1 MFTLPL
7 VVLVS
12 LMMQPRLQFAL
23 ARDGLIPK
31 MFSEVDSNGDPR
43 KGALF
48 AGVLMTVFATFVPF
62 ADLDD
67 FICAGILLAFTL
79 TNCSLII
86 MRRKSPETDT
96 NLLSKLLAGFNT
108 SAFATCLLL
117 SHGLHL
123 FVGCIAAVIFGLL
136 TIFSV
141 ITIQRKCPP
150 TSVFGETSQRARD
163 DENRRYFTTPLVPII
178 PCFGIFVN
186 YVLVSRLSLFGIG
199 LVLLYTACL
208 ALFYFLY
215 GVKHSVARRA
225 GWTTRQ
231 YSSVEIDDHIE
242 MNNVVIPPII

>member
-1 MFTLPL
+1 
-7 VVLVS
+7 
-12 LMMQPRLQFAL
+12 MMQPRLQFAL
-23 ARDGLIPK
+23 ARDGLLPK
-31 MFSEVDSNGDPR
+31 MFSEVDANGDPR

-86 MRRKSPETDT
+86 MRRKSPERDT
-96 NLLSKLLAGFNT
+96 NLLGKLLARFNI
-108 SAFATCLLL
+108 SAFGTCLML

-123 FVGCIAAVIFGLL
+123 IVGWIAAAIFGIL
-136 TIFSV
+136 TIFTV
-141 ITIQRKCPP
+141 IAIQQKCPA
-150 TSVFGETSQRARD
+150 TSVFGETLQRPRND
-163 DENRRYFTTPLVPII
+163 DNRRYFTTPLVPVI

-186 YVLVSRLSLFGIG
+186 YALVSRLSLFGIG

-215 GVKHSVARRA
+215 GAKHSVARSE
-225 GWTTRQ
+225 GWAARQ
-231 YSSVEIDDHIE
+231 YSSVEIRDDHDNIE
-242 MNNVVIPPII
+242 MHDVVIPPIT